1 MTRKLYIKTFGC
13 QMNEYDSSRIAD
25 LMAASHDMV
34 LTDEAEQAD
43 MLLLN
48 TCSVREK
55 AQEKVFSQLG
65 RWRQWKE
72 ERPDLVIGVGGC
84 VASQEG
90 DLILRRAPYVDLVF
104 GPQTYHRLPAM
115 IEALESERQP
125 RIDISFPEI
134 EKFDALVPPRSEG
147 PKAYVSI
154 MEGCSKYCTFCVV
167 PYTRGEEFSRPFDE
181 VITEIVELAE
191 QGVREVTLLGQ
202 NVNAYAGARHGG
214 GTIDFAELLA
224 YAAAVEGIDRLRYT
238 TSHPVDFTDALI
250 DVYRHIP
257 ELVSHLHLPVQS
269 GSDRIL
275 SAMKRRYRVADY
287 EAIIAGLLDARPD
300 ISLSSDFIVGFPG
313 ESAEDFNATMDLIE
327 RVGFDHSFSFIYSA
341 RPGTPA
347 AALADDVPMEEK
359 RDRLSRLQALID
371 RQASTISASMVGTNQ
386 RILVDGVSR
395 KNAGHL
401 CGRTENNRVVNFAG
415 NDVSIGDFVDVRIT
429 QALPNSLRAQVV
441 GDVPPTSAMMTPASL
456 GASVLD

>member
-13 QMNEYDSSRIAD
+13 QMNEYDSTRIAD
-25 LMAASHDMV
+25 LMAASHNMV

-65 RWRQWKE
+65 RWRKWKE
-72 ERPDLVIGVGGC
+72 QRPDLVIGVGGC

-104 GPQTYHRLPAM
+104 GPQTYHRLPDM
-115 IEALESERQP
+115 IEALQRERRP

-134 EKFDALVPPRSEG
+134 EKFDALAPPRSEG
-147 PKAYVSI
+147 PRAYVSV

-191 QGVREVTLLGQ
+191 QGVREITLLGQ

-250 DVYRHIP
+250 DVYRQVP

-275 SAMKRRYRVADY
+275 SAMKRRYQVADY
-287 EAIIAGLLDARPD
+287 EAIIAGLRKARPD

-313 ESAEDFNATMDLIE
+313 ESSDDFNATLDLIE
-327 RVGFDHSFSFIYSA
+327 RIGFDHSFSFIYSA

-347 AALADDVPMEEK
+347 AVLADNVPMEEK
-359 RDRLSRLQALID
+359 RDRLSRLQAMID
-371 RQASTISASMVGTNQ
+371 KQAGAISAGMVGTTQ

-401 CGRTENNRVVNFAG
+401 SGRTENNRVVNFAAG
-415 NDVSIGDFVDVRIT
+415 EVSIGDFRDVRIT
-429 QALPNSLRAQVV
+429 EALPNSLRAEVL
-441 GDVPPTSAMMTPASL
+441 GAMPPTSAMMTPASR